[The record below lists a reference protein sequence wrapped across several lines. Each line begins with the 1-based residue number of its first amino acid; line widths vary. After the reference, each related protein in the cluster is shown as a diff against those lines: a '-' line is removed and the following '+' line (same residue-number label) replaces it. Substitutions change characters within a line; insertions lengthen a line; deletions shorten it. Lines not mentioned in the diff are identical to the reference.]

1 MPDSR
6 QYINDSLLI
15 TPQLCEEHKG
25 CGQGMAYMK
34 RFYPNGF
41 TVDDVYTKK
50 ARHIPMHFICWGY
63 HFLPF
68 TEEDKRKFI
77 EYAKI
82 KNCTAFALSHHIENC
97 HRISDSSYCSDSQH
111 IYFCRN
117 VHNSYTVGHSN
128 DIQESSFINNCTEA
142 YSSTHCMLSERVVGS
157 HYVLRSQ
164 DVTDGYGIIDCKN
177 VENGLYLQNA
187 KNIKNCIMSIGNNIS
202 NRIFC
207 SENCEDFEYAIFD
220 QAVSRVRFETVFNA
234 LKEILMEEPVLED
247 VEDFKQLKPVIVYW
261 NRAFNKFYSRIS
273 ELMFPIS
280 KEGKHFLFQHTLCQQ
295 ILEEI

>member
-50 ARHIPMHFICWGY
+50 ARHIPMHFVCWGY

-82 KNCTAFALSHHIENC
+82 VDSKQWYDAHHITNCSMISHSAYCENSTDINSSENVQNSNHIFGC
-97 HRISDSSYCSDSQH
+97 KGIVSSEYVNSSDDIDNTQYCTFSSEVRDSKYVFNSTNVADSYC
-111 IYFCRN
+111 IN
-117 VHNSYTVGHSN
+117 GSN
-128 DIQESSFINNCTEA
+128 
-142 YSSTHCMLSERVVGS
+142 
-157 HYVLRSQ
+157 
-164 DVTDGYGIIDCKN
+164 
-177 VENGLYLQNA
+177 
-187 KNIKNCIMSIGNNIS
+187 NIKNCYLLHEVNDIENAIASTQS

-207 SENCEDFEYAIFD
+207 DDKCVPEFEYAILNKKVSKSIFD
-220 QAVSRVRFETVFNA
+220 LTFQRLVEHIVDEPIPNA
-234 LKEILMEEPVLED
+234 DSDAFSYLPARANLVKTILPIISEILSVDTEEDKKL
-247 VEDFKQLKPVIVYW
+247 
-261 NRAFNKFYSRIS
+261 
-273 ELMFPIS
+273 
-280 KEGKHFLFQHTLCQQ
+280 LFMMTLCSD
-295 ILEEI
+295 ILR